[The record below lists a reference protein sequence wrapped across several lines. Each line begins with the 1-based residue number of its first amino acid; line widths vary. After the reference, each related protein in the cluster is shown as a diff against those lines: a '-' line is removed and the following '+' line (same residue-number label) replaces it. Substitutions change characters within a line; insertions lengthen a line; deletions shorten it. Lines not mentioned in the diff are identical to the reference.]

1 MGYQPLEDLLPRANM
16 SIYRLVR
23 LASKRAQELS
33 ENGARLVTV
42 PLDQKLTTTALEE
55 IMQGKVIDKLV
66 VDNQDAAIA
75 AAKKKK

>member
-1 MGYQPLEDLLPRANM
+1 MAYQPLEDLLPRANN

-33 ENGARLVTV
+33 ENGGKLITS

-55 IMQGKVIDKLV
+55 IRQGRVIDKLV
-66 VDNQDAAIA
+66 VDMEVAATA